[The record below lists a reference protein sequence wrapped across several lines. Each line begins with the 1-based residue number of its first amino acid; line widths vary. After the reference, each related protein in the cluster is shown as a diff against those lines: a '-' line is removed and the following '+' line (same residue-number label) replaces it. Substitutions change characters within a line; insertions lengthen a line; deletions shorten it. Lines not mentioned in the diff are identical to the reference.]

1 MKLLFVLVVAFFVIS
16 CNKNDKPKITEEDLK
31 KVEVKEVKKEEVKVE
46 TKTEEVKKE
55 EVKKEEQ
62 QGKEVTLDEKSWEKL
77 NIFFSNFSESAVPY
91 FEKDKLSDD
100 ELIKFGI
107 RHNLMNMP
115 KNIQKVS
122 KDENYTEKVSAENIH
137 NAIKKYFGKDFTN
150 DKTVVAFNEDNMKA
164 DFMFKDNF
172 YFIPKELPVQ
182 IDPIRNPT
190 GETMIVAQVENM
202 YQNNETDFTVNL
214 SIYSIYPDGFS
225 ESIKNKKIYKLKPE
239 FWGGETPE
247 VFAKVKAKIK
257 KTEGDKYILIEYS
270 ENK

>member
-1 MKLLFVLVVAFFVIS
+1 MKLLVVLVVAFFVIS
-16 CNKNDKPKITEEDLK
+16 CNKNEKPKITEEDLK

-46 TKTEEVKKE
+46 KKTEEVKVE
-55 EVKKEEQ
+55 KKEEQ
-62 QGKEVTLDEKSWEKL
+62 QGKEVNLDEKSWEKL
-77 NIFFSNFSESAVPY
+77 NIFFCNFSESAVPY

-107 RHNLMNMP
+107 RHNLINMP
-115 KNIQKVS
+115 KNIQKVNEN
-122 KDENYTEKVSAENIH
+122 ENYTEKVSAENVH

-190 GETMIVAQVENM
+190 GETMKVAQVENM
-202 YQNNETDFTVNL
+202 YQNSETEFTVNL
-214 SIYSIYPDGFS
+214 SIYSIYPDAYS
-225 ESIKNKKIYKLKPE
+225 ESIENKKIYKLKSE
-239 FWGGETPE
+239 FWGKEAPE
-247 VFAKVKAKIK
+247 VFAKAKAKIK
-257 KTEGDKYILIEYS
+257 KTENEKYILIEYT
-270 ENK
+270 EDK